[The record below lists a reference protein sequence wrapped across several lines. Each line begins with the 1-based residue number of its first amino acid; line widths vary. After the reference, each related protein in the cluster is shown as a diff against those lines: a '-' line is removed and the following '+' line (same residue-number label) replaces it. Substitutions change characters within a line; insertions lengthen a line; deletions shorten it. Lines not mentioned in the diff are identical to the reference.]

1 MRGWLAQV
9 HRPPRPPTADA
20 ALAGAFALAGL
31 VEVAITSDGPLALL
45 LPVVLVTV
53 APVAWRR
60 QAPFVSLVVAL
71 ATVGAAKAAGYPGN
85 ATYLLFVLVVAFYSL
100 GAWLDLRGSAWRAG
114 LALAAI
120 LGLVNSGGFHW
131 DDSVFVLLVYGG
143 AWLVGLFVRRP
154 RQRALELERRTADL
168 EVARAETARE
178 AAEQERARIAREMH
192 DVVAHSVSVMVIQ
205 AGAVRR
211 RLENEQG
218 REREALE
225 SVERTGR
232 EALVEMRR
240 MLGVLR
246 SDGEHA
252 ELGPQPGAA
261 ELEQLAQQVRSAG
274 LPVTLTVDG
283 ASSLPAGPGLAVYRI
298 VQEALTNILKH
309 ADARMATV
317 TVTVGPRAVEL
328 EVLDDG
334 TRPATDRRPRPW
346 PDRDARARR
355 PVRRNAQRR
364 PGRAWRVRGAC
375 TAAAG
380 HERRRELVT
389 IRIVIADD
397 QVMVRAGFRLL
408 LDTEPDIEVVGEASD
423 GDEALRTARRTRP
436 DVVLMD
442 VRMPVLDGIEA
453 TRRLLADVDVTCRVL
468 VLTTFDLD
476 EYVFGALARGRQ
488 RLSAEGC
495 AARGADRSNSRRR
508 GGRRA
513 ARAHRDAT
521 RDRALRH
528 ASVPTA
534 YRAPRPRASS
544 RPASARCFSRS
555 RAVAPTPRSPGASS

>member
-1 MRGWLAQV
+1 MRGWLALV

-211 RLENEQG
+211 RLEHEQG

-283 ASSLPAGPGLAVYRI
+283 ASSLPAGPGLAVYRDR
-298 VQEALTNILKH
+298 AGG
-309 ADARMATV
+309 ADQH
-317 TVTVGPRAVEL
+317 PQ
-328 EVLDDG
+328 
-334 TRPATDRRPRPW
+334 
-346 PDRDARARR
+346 ARR
-355 PVRRNAQRR
+355 
-364 PGRAWRVRGAC
+364 C
-375 TAAAG
+375 THG
-380 HERRRELVT
+380 
-389 IRIVIADD
+389 
-397 QVMVRAGFRLL
+397 
-408 LDTEPDIEVVGEASD
+408 D
-423 GDEALRTARRTRP
+423 GDRQGRTPGSR
-436 DVVLMD
+436 
-442 VRMPVLDGIEA
+442 
-453 TRRLLADVDVTCRVL
+453 
-468 VLTTFDLD
+468 
-476 EYVFGALARGRQ
+476 
-488 RLSAEGC
+488 
-495 AARGADRSNSRRR
+495 ARGARR
-508 GGRRA
+508 
-513 ARAHRDAT
+513 RDAT
-521 RDRALRH
+521 GDR
-528 ASVPTA
+528 PTT
-534 YRAPRPRASS
+534 
-544 RPASARCFSRS
+544 PAMA
-555 RAVAPTPRSPGASS
+555 

>member
-1 MRGWLAQV
+1 MRGWLALVQ
-9 HRPPRPPTADA
+9 RPPRPPTADA
-20 ALAGAFALAGL
+20 ALAGVFALAGL
-31 VEVAITSDGPLALL
+31 IEVGITSDGPLALM

-60 QAPFVSLVVAL
+60 QAPFISLVVAL
-71 ATVGAAKAAGYPGN
+71 ATVAAAKAAGYPGN

-100 GAWLDLRGSAWRAG
+100 GAWRDLRGSAWRAG
-114 LALAAI
+114 LALAAV
-120 LGLVNSGGFHW
+120 LGLVDSGGFHW

-211 RLENEQG
+211 RLEHEQS

-261 ELEQLAQQVRSAG
+261 ELELLAQQVRSAG

-283 ASSLPAGPGLAVYRI
+283 ASSLPAGPGLAVYRV
-298 VQEALTNILKH
+298 VQEALTNVLKH

-317 TVTVGPRAVEL
+317 TVRVGPRAVEL

-334 TRPATDRRPRPW
+334 TRPARADEHGHGLIGMRERVALYGGTLSTGPGERGGFVV
-346 PDRDARARR
+346 RARL
-355 PVRRNAQRR
+355 P
-364 PGRAWRVRGAC
+364 
-375 TAAAG
+375 
-380 HERRRELVT
+380 
-389 IRIVIADD
+389 
-397 QVMVRAGFRLL
+397 
-408 LDTEPDIEVVGEASD
+408 LDTN
-423 GDEALRTARRTRP
+423 
-436 DVVLMD
+436 
-442 VRMPVLDGIEA
+442 
-453 TRRLLADVDVTCRVL
+453 
-468 VLTTFDLD
+468 
-476 EYVFGALARGRQ
+476 GA
-488 RLSAEGC
+488 
-495 AARGADRSNSRRR
+495 
-508 GGRRA
+508 
-513 ARAHRDAT
+513 
-521 RDRALRH
+521 
-528 ASVPTA
+528 V
-534 YRAPRPRASS
+534 SS
-544 RPASARCFSRS
+544 
-555 RAVAPTPRSPGASS
+555 